1 MSFLVLFSFQR
12 FSRLHFDAFR
22 VERSSFLFL
31 YPENEKED
39 NTIKYVWK
47 WRL

>member
-1 MSFLVLFSFQR
+1 MSFLVLFSFQFR
-12 FSRLHFDAFR
+12 GSRLHSDAFK

-31 YPENEKED
+31 YLENEKED

-47 WRL
+47 